1 MSSKKVIITIPV
13 YSTDLSYIEKN
24 TLKNNV
30 DKLKNYD
37 IAIIYPESLDISGII
52 ELQRNNISL
61 VRFSDHSFS
70 SVEGYNKLL
79 RSSAFYS
86 GFSGYE
92 YLLILQLDA
101 FVFQNDLERFCDK
114 EYDYWGAPWIDFE
127 LINYR
132 FLRTVL
138 PLFHKSRYLRPFR
151 NVFGNKYLVGNGGL
165 SLRKVAT
172 HLQVATKYDTLIQE
186 FEKDYDKWIEGG
198 ATSMMEDVF
207 WALFVPHFYP
217 EYKVAPW
224 QEAIDF
230 SFEMNPRKAYK
241 LNGNKLPFGCHA
253 FAKVDPDFYKKYID
267 FLK

>member
-1 MSSKKVIITIPV
+1 MSSKKIIIVIPV
-13 YSTDLSYIEKN
+13 YTTNLSYIERN

-30 DKLKNYD
+30 DKLKDYD
-37 IAIIYPESLDISGII
+37 ITIISPQSLDISGIAD
-52 ELQRNNISL
+52 LQNDNISMA
-61 VRFSDHSFS
+61 RFGNDCFS

-86 GFSGYE
+86 GFSEYE

-101 FVFQNDLERFCDK
+101 FIFHNDLDVFCNKD
-114 EYDYWGAPWIDFE
+114 YDYWGAPWIDFE
-127 LINYR
+127 LINYK

-151 NVFGNKYLVGNGGL
+151 NIFGKKYLVGNGGL

-172 HLQVATKYDTLIQE
+172 HLQITTKFASHIQE
-186 FEKDYDKWIEGG
+186 FEKDYNKWIEGG

-207 WALFVPHFYP
+207 WTLFVPRFYP

-224 QEAIDF
+224 KEAINF
-230 SFEMNPRKAYK
+230 SFEMSPRKAYT

-253 FAKVDPDFYKKYID
+253 FAKVDPDFYKKFIS